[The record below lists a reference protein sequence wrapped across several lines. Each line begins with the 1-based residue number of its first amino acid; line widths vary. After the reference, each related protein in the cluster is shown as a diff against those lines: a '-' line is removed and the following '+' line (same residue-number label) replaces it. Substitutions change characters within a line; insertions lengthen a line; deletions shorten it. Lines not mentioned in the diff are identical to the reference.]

1 MNRLIYQITPSSIPA
16 SSLALYSIDID
27 PEMSL
32 PFLPEALAE
41 IQLRLYSNCSPP
53 ALLSIESTL
62 PPMEKDSCICI
73 LISEFEAL
81 VRLDLSEILEDMP
94 LFDLQYK

>member
-16 SSLALYSIDID
+16 SSLALYNIDID

-41 IQLRLYSNCSPP
+41 IQLRLYSNCSPL
-53 ALLSIESTL
+53 ALLSIESASPL
-62 PPMEKDSCICI
+62 MEKDSCICI
-73 LISEFEAL
+73 LL
-81 VRLDLSEILEDMP
+81 
-94 LFDLQYK
+94 